1 LGGISLEAKPGETIA
16 LVGPSGGGK
25 STIINLLPRLF
36 DVSSGRVAIDDIDVK
51 NISLESLRNSMALVS
66 QDVTLFN
73 DTIAANIG
81 FGKSAASHDDIIA
94 AAKAA
99 DAHDFITAL
108 ADGYNTILGEDGAGL
123 SGGQKQRLSKAT
135 SALDA
140 ESESKVQAALDRLS
154 KGRTTIVIAHRLST
168 VQKADRIYVLDK
180 GKIVETG
187 THKSLSKKRG
197 GVYAKL
203 RNLQS

>member
-1 LGGISLEAKPGETIA
+1 
-16 LVGPSGGGK
+16 
-25 STIINLLPRLF
+25 
-36 DVSSGRVAIDDIDVK
+36 
-51 NISLESLRNSMALVS
+51 MALVS

-123 SGGQKQRLSKAT
+123 SGGQKQRLSIARAILRDAPILLLDEAT

-140 ESESKVQAALDRLS
+140 ESESKVQAVGFMCWIRGRLW
-154 KGRTTIVIAHRLST
+154 RRV
-168 VQKADRIYVLDK
+168 RIRA
-180 GKIVETG
+180 
-187 THKSLSKKRG
+187 S
-197 GVYAKL
+197 A
-203 RNLQS
+203 RNAAAFMQN

>member
-1 LGGISLEAKPGETIA
+1 
-16 LVGPSGGGK
+16 
-25 STIINLLPRLF
+25 
-36 DVSSGRVAIDDIDVK
+36 
-51 NISLESLRNSMALVS
+51 MALVS

-123 SGGQKQRLSKAT
+123 SGGQKQRLSIARAILRDAPILLLDEAT

-140 ESESKVQAALDRLS
+140 ESESKVQA
-154 KGRTTIVIAHRLST
+154 